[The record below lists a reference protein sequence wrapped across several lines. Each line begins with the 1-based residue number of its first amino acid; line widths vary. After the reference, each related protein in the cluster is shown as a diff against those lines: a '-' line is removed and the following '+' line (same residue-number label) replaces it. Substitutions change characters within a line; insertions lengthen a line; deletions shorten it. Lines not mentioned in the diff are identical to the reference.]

1 MAYAAQ
7 KTKTQYRKNQ
17 KRNAPKNQNKIP
29 QKAKADRNR
38 MRTELDSINQRNRN
52 DQPFTAADV
61 QPYVEFFDDFF
72 ALVICGSLLFTG
84 ISSPYSHS
92 YPD

>member
-29 QKAKADRNR
+29 QKAKAN
-38 MRTELDSINQRNRN
+38 LVVSIILCN
-52 DQPFTAADV
+52 
-61 QPYVEFFDDFF
+61 F
-72 ALVICGSLLFTG
+72 A
-84 ISSPYSHS
+84 P
-92 YPD
+92 